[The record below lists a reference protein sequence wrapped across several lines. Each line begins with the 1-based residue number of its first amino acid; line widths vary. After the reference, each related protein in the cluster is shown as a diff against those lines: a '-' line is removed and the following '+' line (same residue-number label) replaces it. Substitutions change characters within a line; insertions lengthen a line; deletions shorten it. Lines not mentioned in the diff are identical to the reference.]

1 MEFLRAKGG
10 MPTVAALLF
19 IAIACANVCPLAAQD
34 HGHDHDRGKG
44 CVVEPE
50 HRVDPAV
57 VVAMRRS
64 GEEKGAVG
72 VQALPAL
79 TVASVVGKTVV
90 AVFYMDVDEGTNLA
104 PYWEP
109 ALHAQ
114 VSANIRA
121 NLDWWQD
128 VAASYGAEADLQ
140 VVEYYDT
147 PLTMLDRDPTRDNAP
162 GGFLND
168 RSLYDTVM
176 NRLGY
181 TLGNSTE
188 KMTAFCLDLAAEK
201 GADQACIVW
210 LITGRNMIRSN
221 ATFNGPYTNI
231 WFRAAQSGWTTA
243 HEMGHIFG
251 AFDEYYEE
259 GTEYTRSRQSRNG
272 APNDNLAFRNHPVI
286 PCMMAT
292 SHNEGICSYTAVHV
306 GLTDTVRFT
315 RVEPE
320 QPLGIY
326 EVRYWDP
333 EEGAFG
339 ETAYRYQGRTTFPW
353 GAGLRAQLSG
363 LDNVPDEDFTLL
375 SGARWPESGSPVLD
389 FTADTAEL
397 RTLTMGYDGSEGKG
411 DYRIEYLAADEGP
424 LGAYVYGVLP
434 LGNRRAAIAGRDGIC
449 IYDEAL
455 DSLRIV
461 LDYPFA
467 DSRDG
472 SPRRGYSLASGPDGT
487 IWFGT
492 QKGELV
498 RWNGDTASRLVAPS
512 RDAIFRSVAVT
523 PDGDVWAGHDG
534 GMFRFRGGGDAQVTS
549 YTSARDPLIG
559 ETVWCL
565 AADSRGGLWIGSRGR
580 RDQGS
585 GGGGLQR
592 YDPATDIWSDYTG
605 EIGGGTVNS
614 VAVWG
619 DTVAVAASDG
629 FALFDGN
636 VWTRYEPGNDFHPMV
651 TMVGRDAFGRLL
663 AAGFGGLARLTDGG
677 IWERFTLTNSLLPAS
692 FITSLALG
700 PDGTVWAG
708 TTDGSVALINFADD
722 VSSVVG
728 RIDLSASAALQVA
741 PNPARDVIAGTFRI
755 SAPGRVALAL
765 YDAAGRERGKTG
777 PMQREAGR
785 HAFAIP
791 AEGLEM
797 GHYWLVLNAGGKTVT
812 AEVVVGE
819 KE

>member
-10 MPTVAALLF
+10 MPAVAALLF
-19 IAIACANVCPLAAQD
+19 IAIACANVRPLAAQD
-34 HGHDHDRGKG
+34 HGHPEG
-44 CVVEPE
+44 CVIEPE

-57 VVAMRRS
+57 VAAMRRS
-64 GEEKGAVG
+64 GGEKGTAHP
-72 VQALPAL
+72 QALPAL
-79 TVASVVGKTVV
+79 TVESVVGKTVV

-121 NLDWWQD
+121 NLEWWRD
-128 VAASYGAEADLQ
+128 AAAGYGAEADLQ

-181 TLGNSTE
+181 VQGNSTE

-201 GADQACIVW
+201 GADQACIIW
-210 LITGRNMIRSN
+210 LITGRNMVRSN
-221 ATFNGPYTNI
+221 ATFNGPYTNV

-259 GTEYTRSRQSRNG
+259 GTEYARSRQARNG

-306 GLTDTVRFT
+306 GLTDRVRLT

-320 QPLGIY
+320 PSLGIC
-326 EVRYWDP
+326 EVQYWDP

-339 ETAYRYQGRTTFPW
+339 ETVYRYQGTTHFPW
-353 GAGLRAQLSG
+353 GAGLRVRLSG
-363 LDNVPDEDFTLL
+363 ADNVPDEDFSLL
-375 SGARWPESGSPVLD
+375 AGPRWPESGSAVVD

-411 DYRIEYLAADEGP
+411 NYRIEYLAADEGP
-424 LGAYVYGVLP
+424 LGGYVYGVLP
-434 LGNRRAAIAGRDGIC
+434 LGNRRAAIASRDGIC

-467 DSRDG
+467 NSRDG
-472 SPRRGYSLASGPDGT
+472 SPRRGYSLASGPDGN

-498 RWNGDTASRLVAPS
+498 RWNGDTASRLVSPS
-512 RDAIFRSVAVT
+512 RDAIFRSVAVM
-523 PDGDVWAGHDG
+523 PNGDVWAGHDG
-534 GMFRFRGGGDAQVTS
+534 GLFRFHGGGDAQVTS
-549 YTSARDPLIG
+549 YSSARDPLIG

-565 AADSRGGLWIGSRGR
+565 AADNGGGLWIGTRGR
-580 RDQGS
+580 RDQGG

-592 YDPATDIWSDYTG
+592 YDPAADIWIDYTA
-605 EIGGGTVNS
+605 ETGGGTVNS
-614 VAVWG
+614 IAVWG
-619 DTVAVAASDG
+619 DTVAVASSDG
-629 FALFDGN
+629 FALFDGS
-636 VWTRYEPGNDFHPMV
+636 VWKRFEPGNDFHPMV
-651 TMVGRDAFGRLL
+651 TMVGRDPSGRLL

-677 IWERFTLTNSLLPAS
+677 IWERYTSANSLLPAS
-692 FITSLALG
+692 VITALALG

-722 VSSVVG
+722 VSSVVET
-728 RIDLSASAALQVA
+728 IDLSASLSLRIA
-741 PNPARDVIAGTFRI
+741 PNPVRDVIAGTFRLA
-755 SAPGRVALAL
+755 APGRVALTL
-765 YDAAGRERGKTG
+765 YDAAGRAGIEIVPADK
-777 PMQREAGR
+777 EAGT
-785 HAFAIP
+785 HTFAIP
-791 AEGLEM
+791 AEGLAT
-797 GHYWLVLNAGGKTVT
+797 GHYWLTLTAGGKTAT
-812 AEVVVGE
+812 AKVFVG
-819 KE
+819 KEE